1 MRLPAIHRGKPAI
14 RARRDPDDDV
24 PPAAQ
29 TRGMPS
35 SPFRVVI
42 AGGGVAALEAVLAFQ
57 ELDPDHALS
66 VEVIAP
72 DTRFVYRP
80 LSVRDPFG
88 PRSTR
93 AYDLEPLVQQAGAS
107 FRHGQVAAID
117 PDDRLVTLGDGSA
130 LMYDALLLAT
140 GVARQPAL
148 PGVGTFVGPA
158 DVPAFKSFAESL
170 CRGAFHRAAF
180 IVPPGPT
187 WPLPIYELALQA
199 GTRLQASGADAQ
211 LAIITPE
218 PSALAMFGPIA
229 SRAVERALRDR
240 GIAVHPDSRAESLSH
255 GQLRLDM
262 QGSVLVDA
270 AWAAPRLVPRVPAG
284 VPTAGGG
291 FVPVDDAG
299 RVDGFIDLFAAGD
312 VTLGD
317 VKQGGVAA
325 QQAAVA
331 AEAIA
336 ALAGIAETPEPGPVI
351 LRALLLTGGEPLW
364 LRADPASETPSEA
377 SDEPLWWPAHKIFG
391 KHLAPVLAGLES
403 SAARV

>member
-1 MRLPAIHRGKPAI
+1 MS
-14 RARRDPDDDV
+14 
-24 PPAAQ
+24 
-29 TRGMPS
+29 S

-57 ELDPDHALS
+57 ELDVDHALS
-66 VEVIAP
+66 VEVVAP

-93 AYDLEPLVQQAGAS
+93 AYDLEPLVEHAGARM
-107 FRHGQVAAID
+107 RHGQVDSVD
-117 PDDRLVTLGDGSA
+117 PDERLVTLGDGTQ
-130 LMYDALLLAT
+130 LPYDALLLAT

-148 PGVGTFVGPA
+148 HGAGTFVGPA
-158 DVPAFKSFAESL
+158 DVPAFKSFVESL
-170 CRGAFHRAAF
+170 CRGAYRRVAF

-199 GTRLQASGADAQ
+199 GARLRSSGAEAQ
-211 LAIITPE
+211 LAVITPE
-218 PSALAMFGPIA
+218 PSALSMFGPVA
-229 SRAVERALRDR
+229 SRAVKRALDDR
-240 GIAVHPDSRAESLSH
+240 GITMHPGTYAESLSG
-255 GQLRLDM
+255 GQLHLDL

-270 AWAAPRLVPRVPAG
+270 AWSAPRLVARVPSG
-284 VPTAGGG
+284 VPIADDG
-291 FVPVDDAG
+291 FVPVDDVG
-299 RVDGFIDLFAAGD
+299 RVKGFIDLFAAGD
-312 VTLGD
+312 VTLGG

-336 ALAGIAETPEPGPVI
+336 ALAGIGPAPEPSPTV

-364 LRADPASETPSEA
+364 LRADPESETPSEA

-391 KHLAPVLAGLES
+391 KHLAPLLAGLEQT
-403 SAARV
+403 AARV